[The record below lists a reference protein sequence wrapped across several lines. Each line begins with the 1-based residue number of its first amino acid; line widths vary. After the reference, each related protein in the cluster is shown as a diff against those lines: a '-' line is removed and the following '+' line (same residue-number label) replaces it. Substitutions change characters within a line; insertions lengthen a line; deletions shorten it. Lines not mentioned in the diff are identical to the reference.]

1 MNYMSNDEKEQSGM
15 LLQMNRWNW
24 TLTITSPKKEVSPGE
39 MWLVADKV
47 IERLQNSD
55 PAIRYAFYICK
66 HYGEDSR
73 EHLHG
78 IIYTELKH
86 IQIQACIGAGHHRIK
101 KFTDNW
107 WFSYMLN
114 QSLAGT
120 ELTNCEIPV
129 GDFV

>member
-1 MNYMSNDEKEQSGM
+1 MMLQSNP
-15 LLQMNRWNW
+15 WNW